1 MGTKDQ
7 VQVQASHV
15 VPDKFIDDKVHEL
28 HPLEQKKPLD
38 LLPDLELARV
48 VDQATNHEL
57 RHHDHLEADPDFLDY
72 APDATLVVFVVLLSE
87 GVLLIF
93 ALCAYVSTILCWRPF
108 CRTAQNLCHNL
119 IK

>member
-1 MGTKDQ
+1 M
-7 VQVQASHV
+7 
-15 VPDKFIDDKVHEL
+15 PDELIDAEIKEL
-28 HPLEQKKPLD
+28 NSLEEQQPLD
-38 LLPDLELARV
+38 LLPDLKLARV
-48 VDQATNHEL
+48 VNQATNHEL